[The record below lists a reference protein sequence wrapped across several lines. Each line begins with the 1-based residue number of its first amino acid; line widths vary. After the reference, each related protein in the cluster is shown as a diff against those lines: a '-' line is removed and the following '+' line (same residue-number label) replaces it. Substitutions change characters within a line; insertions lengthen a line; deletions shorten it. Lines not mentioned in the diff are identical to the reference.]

1 MKNIT
6 LSMDEELLKAGK
18 KYAREHNTSFNA
30 LIRDLVKRTV
40 CPDCSDWFADLKKKI
55 DEAGGRSDGTPWKR
69 EEAYDV

>member
-18 KYAREHNTSFNA
+18 KYAREHNTSLNA

-40 CPDCSDWFADLKKKI
+40 CPDSSDWFAELKKKI
-55 DEAGGRSDGTPWKR
+55 AKAGGCSDGTPWNR
-69 EEAYDV
+69 EDAYDV